1 MEKTIELQRPNFS
14 SFIFW
19 KDREGLKWVD
29 LHQCE
34 SRNTSTFRIIQLA
47 DQKYNFQSFSPII
60 VNTSDKKVGDEYSG
74 LRMLSFSTDDE
85 NYNNVCPDF
94 IFNHWTEV
102 QIDDYEDTRKNLE
115 LLGNEKPET
124 DMLGWRGAN
133 THHNRNFLVRYDDK
147 KDFDV
152 EFIVWDRS
160 NPERLT
166 CTNYVSMEDHVRK
179 WRYLIDVEG
188 HGWSARLKFFFFSKR
203 LLFIQDRPHKEWFF
217 PKLIP
222 WKHYVPVKR
231 DLSDLLENLQKIKQ
245 NEELEKEIITN
256 AFNFAQE
263 NLTRENA
270 IQKWSEILTS

>member
-29 LHQCE
+29 LHECE

-179 WRYLIDVEG
+179 WRYLIDIEG

>member
-19 KDREGLKWVD
+19 KDQEGLKWVD
-29 LHQCE
+29 LHECE

-47 DQKYNFQSFSPII
+47 DQKYNFQNFAPII
-60 VNTSDKKVGDEYSG
+60 VNTSDKKIGDEYFG
-74 LRMLSFSTDDE
+74 LRMLSFSTDD
-85 NYNNVCPDF
+85 NNFDNVCPDF

-133 THHNRNFLVRYDDK
+133 THHNRNFLVRYNDK

-166 CTNYVSMEDHVRK
+166 CTNYVSLEDHVRK

-203 LLFIQDRPHKEWFF
+203 LIFIQDRPHKEWFF